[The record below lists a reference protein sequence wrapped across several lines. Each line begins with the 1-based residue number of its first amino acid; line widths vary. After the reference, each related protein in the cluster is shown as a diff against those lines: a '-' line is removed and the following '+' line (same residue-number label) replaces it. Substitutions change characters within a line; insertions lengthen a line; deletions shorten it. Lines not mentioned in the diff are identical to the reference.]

1 LASIGHFQHCFR
13 LQTHSRTASIQVQNI
28 TEEAAAFNA
37 SVLKENNNNNFQE
50 VIDAHP
56 RSVLC
61 PGSEFRALSILEQ
74 LMFRHPHWTLISL
87 MFSAGAQTT
96 FSGSFTHQQRHDE
109 NDAKVAFGCHKL
121 ASIHLDEVE
130 KVIQTEVMF
139 GYTLPLPEKAVKTL
153 AEIMIV
159 TVGMAQQSTI
169 LELGKR
175 IPKL

>member
-1 LASIGHFQHCFR
+1 LVSIGHFQHCFC

-37 SVLKENNNNNFQE
+37 SVLKENNNNFQE

-74 LMFRHPHWTLISL
+74 LLFRHPHWTLISL
-87 MFSAGAQTT
+87 MFSAGAHTT
-96 FSGSFTHQQRHDE
+96 FSGSFTPQQRHDE
-109 NDAKVAFGCHKL
+109 SDAKVDFGCHKL

-139 GYTLPLPEKAVKTL
+139 GYTLPLPEEAVKTL

-159 TVGMAQQSTI
+159 TVGMAQQSTT
-169 LELGKR
+169 LELGKH
-175 IPKL
+175 IPKF